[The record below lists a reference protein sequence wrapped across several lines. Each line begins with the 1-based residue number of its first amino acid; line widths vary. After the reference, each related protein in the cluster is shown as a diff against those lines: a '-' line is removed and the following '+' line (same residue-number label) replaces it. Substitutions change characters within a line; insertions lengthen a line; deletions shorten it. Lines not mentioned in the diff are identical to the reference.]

1 MEVAVMKNRL
11 IDLNNHMFAQ
21 MERLSDEDC
30 VGEKLTQEINRS
42 KAVSNLAAQVIN
54 NARLALNATVAI
66 NDGLLKTPP
75 EMLGLKGYE
84 EEE

>member
-1 MEVAVMKNRL
+1 MKNRL

-21 MERLSDEDC
+21 MERLSDEDLK
-30 VGEKLTQEINRS
+30 GDALIEEINRS
-42 KAVSNLAAQVIN
+42 RAVSICASQIIN

-66 NDGLLKTPP
+66 NDGLLKAPP

>member
-1 MEVAVMKNRL
+1 MKNRL

-21 MERLSDEDC
+21 MERLSDEDLK
-30 VGEKLTQEINRS
+30 GDDLTEEITRS
-42 KAVSNLAAQVIN
+42 KAVSNLAIQIIN

-75 EMLGLKGYE
+75 EMLGIKGYE
-84 EEE
+84 EEV